1 LAAPFKPK
9 DAELFSII
17 SGFDAAYS
25 AYNSVQSSMERYW
38 TLRHVQQQGITELEA
53 SLVKEMGG
61 GIWLVRADSLPL
73 MFSVMGAQGLARGAR
88 VRVQL
93 GEIDLM
99 ALDVKGTVTAHLDA
113 PVKTEDEGDEGE
125 DDESLN
131 AGPLTIAVDLND
143 STQSDGA

>member
-1 LAAPFKPK
+1 
-9 DAELFSII
+9 
-17 SGFDAAYS
+17 
-25 AYNSVQSSMERYW
+25 M
-38 TLRHVQQQGITELEA
+38 QQQGITELEA

-93 GEIDLM
+93 GDIDLM

-113 PVKTEDEGDEGE
+113 PVMAEQEVTDEGE
-125 DDESLN
+125 DDEALA

-143 STQSDGA
+143 STQSDDS